1 MVQPRFT
8 ALLALACCA
17 GNVRGRRQFAEIG
30 KVHLPPHNERMSA
43 LALGD
48 ADGDGDSISS

>member
-8 ALLALACCA
+8 APLALACCA
-17 GNVRGRRQFAEIG
+17 GNVRGQQQFAEIG
-30 KVHLPPHNERMSA
+30 KVHLPPHNERTSA

-48 ADGDGDSISS
+48 VDGDGDSISS